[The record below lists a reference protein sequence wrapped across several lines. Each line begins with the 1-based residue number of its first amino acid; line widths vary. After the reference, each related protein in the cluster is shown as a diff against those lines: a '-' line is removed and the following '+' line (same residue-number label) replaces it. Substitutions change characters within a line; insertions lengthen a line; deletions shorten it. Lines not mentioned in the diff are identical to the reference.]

1 MVNSLVPA
9 AVIIPYYKPRMA
21 LAVFVV
27 QAGKKSVNPN

>member
-1 MVNSLVPA
+1 MENSLVPA

-27 QAGKKSVNPN
+27 QAGKKSADPN